1 MLPILHF
8 LKNKMY
14 TTKNS
19 MNCIVAAFSPLSCDY
34 IFHVLRVT
42 KREELLTTRDMV
54 TYVKMVFFI
63 FLKKYSCQ
71 LFVERERSPIAEWNF
86 DVASPYLLKRNQI
99 HIVALHF
106 NQAPVVPIGRGIT
119 SSDCVAW
126 INLCLSK
133 FRSLFN
139 MDQFWFSEVPD
150 FIVKLSI
157 TGPWRSITGRKISI
171 KPCNYRFQLRQSSN

>member
-1 MLPILHF
+1 MHRCSIFSSFVRLHF
-8 LKNKMY
+8 SRASCNKTWRTANNAWHGHVRKNG
-14 TTKNS
+14 
-19 MNCIVAAFSPLSCDY
+19 F
-34 IFHVLRVT
+34 LRFP
-42 KREELLTTRDMV
+42 R
-54 TYVKMVFFI
+54 
-63 FLKKYSCQ
+63 KKHSCQ
-71 LFVERERSPIAEWNF
+71 LFAERERSPIAEWNF

-99 HIVALHF
+99 HIAALHF

-119 SSDCVAW
+119 SSDYVAW